1 MHRTTADTHV
11 MMNSSVDLFTGKMKK
26 NSLNINDFKNANI
39 NCGDRVAQDDIFEAM
54 TTVVK
59 HEEGRKRMLDELIVA
74 KVFYAK
80 SSDVPPKK
88 LLDALKVKSEAYSL
102 TKITSTH
109 PRPLS
114 NIGSW

>member
-1 MHRTTADTHV
+1 MHRTTSATHV
-11 MMNSSVDLFTGKMKK
+11 MMHSSVDLFSGKKKK

-39 NCGDRVAQDDIFEAM
+39 NCGDRVTQDDISKAM
-54 TTVVK
+54 TTVMK
-59 HEEGRKRMLDELIVA
+59 HEEDCRGMLDELIVA

-88 LLDALKVKSEAYSL
+88 LLDALKMKSAADL
-102 TKITSTH
+102 LAKITSAH

-114 NIGSW
+114 NIGR